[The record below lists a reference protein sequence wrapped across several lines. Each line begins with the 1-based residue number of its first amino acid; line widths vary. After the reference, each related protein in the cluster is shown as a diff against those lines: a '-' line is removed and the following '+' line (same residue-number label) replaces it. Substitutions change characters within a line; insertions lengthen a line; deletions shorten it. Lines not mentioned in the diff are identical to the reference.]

1 MRSAAEHPPVFRRHR
16 RGTFGLDER
25 RWPDPER
32 VDAQVRVW
40 LRQTCPD
47 FWILPDHDGADAS
60 GRSLVLLLPRGQVAM
75 LRIERQRDAPGKA
88 AIVLLDRCKAM
99 RMPVAVVSS
108 LEEARAALRRLGV
121 SQ

>member
-1 MRSAAEHPPVFRRHR
+1 M
-16 RGTFGLDER
+16 
-25 RWPDPER
+25 
-32 VDAQVRVW
+32 RVW
-40 LRQTCPD
+40 LRQTCPGI
-47 FWILPDHDGADAS
+47 WILPDHDGADAS

-75 LRIERQRDAPGKA
+75 LRIERGRDAPGKA